1 MVEMGRGAA
10 MSLLAARGPQRP
22 AVRCEGTVV
31 TRAELDRRAN
41 QLARAYASFGVRHD
55 DLVAIVLP
63 NGIEFYAATLAVWK
77 LGATPLPVSW
87 RLPDAE
93 LGPIIDVADP
103 ALVVGID
110 PTRAPG
116 RATVPPGFVPE
127 PRLDDRPLP
136 AAVARYGRALT
147 SGGSTGRP
155 KVIVS
160 HEPSV
165 IDPDAPALGMRAD
178 GVHLVPGPLFH
189 NAPFTTSLTGLLH
202 GATLVVMTRF
212 DPSEALALIERHRV
226 TWVQVVPTM
235 LARIWR
241 LPEAERAGRDL
252 SSLQVVFSTGGAF
265 PAWLKEAW
273 SDWIGDD
280 RIVEIYGSSEAYGST
295 VVTGA
300 EARRKPGT
308 VGRPRFGPPRV
319 LDPDDPTGPPL
330 GPNQVGLLAFA
341 RPAEPTYHYLGAEP
355 IVYNG
360 WETLGDIGYVDE
372 DGYVFL
378 VDRRVDMIV
387 TGGENVF
394 PAEVEQ
400 ALERHPSVRTAVV
413 IGLPDD
419 DLGQRL
425 HAIVDVGHDWTDG
438 PAVDEPGL
446 RVYLHEQLDRYKV
459 PRTFEFVTEPLRS
472 DAGKVRRSQLR
483 DERVTAVRPPARPA

>member
-1 MVEMGRGAA
+1 M
-10 MSLLAARGPQRP
+10 
-22 AVRCEGTVV
+22 
-31 TRAELDRRAN
+31 
-41 QLARAYASFGVRHD
+41 
-55 DLVAIVLP
+55 
-63 NGIEFYAATLAVWK
+63 
-77 LGATPLPVSW
+77 
-87 RLPDAE
+87 
-93 LGPIIDVADP
+93 
-103 ALVVGID
+103 
-110 PTRAPG
+110 PG
-116 RATVPPGFVPE
+116 
-127 PRLDDRPLP
+127 
-136 AAVARYGRALT
+136 AVARYGRALT

-155 KVIVS
+155 KVIIG
-160 HEPSV
+160 HERSV
-165 IDPDAPALGMRAD
+165 IDPQEPALGMQVD
-178 GVHLVPGPLFH
+178 GVQLVPGPLFH

-241 LPEAERAGRDL
+241 LPEEERSARDV
-252 SSLQVVFSTGGAF
+252 SSLKTVFSTGGAF

-273 SDWIGDD
+273 SGWIGEDK
-280 RIVEIYGSSEAYGST
+280 ILEIYGSSEAYGST

-330 GPNQVGLLAFA
+330 GPNQIGLLAFE

-355 IVYNG
+355 MIYDG

-394 PAEVEQ
+394 PAEVEE
-400 ALERHPSVRTAVV
+400 ALERHPDVRTAVV
-413 IGLPDD
+413 IGLPDE
-419 DLGQRL
+419 DLGQRV
-425 HAIVDVGHDWTDG
+425 HAIVDIGRDEG
-438 PAVDEPGL
+438 PPAALDEDAL
-446 RVYLHEQLDRYKV
+446 RSHLRDQLDRYKL
-459 PRTFEFVTEPLRS
+459 PRTFELVTYPLRS

-483 DERVTAVRPPARPA
+483 AERTAPVSPS